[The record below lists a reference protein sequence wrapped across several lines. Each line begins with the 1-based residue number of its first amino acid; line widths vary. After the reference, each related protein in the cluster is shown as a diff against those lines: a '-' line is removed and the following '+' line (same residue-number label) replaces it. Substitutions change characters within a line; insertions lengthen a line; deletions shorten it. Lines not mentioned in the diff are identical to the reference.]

1 MARQQFLRPL
11 FFALKVSFIVLW
23 WPREVSAHAPHDEVS
38 ALVLSPHY
46 FYDGI
51 AFAIVRYNIL
61 RSTDFGY
68 TWRRL
73 TRGLRRCTFRD
84 LAISPSFAADRCVFA
99 SSPEAGIFQS
109 RDAGLSWV
117 SLSDTLPDCQIDFLA
132 ISPLFQSD
140 RRLLAAGRDGQLYL
154 TTDAGDH
161 WRQCFGDGQ
170 RVSAAAVVRCSI
182 VVGTSAGSIHRS
194 DDGGGQWRVLA
205 RLQAHQPI
213 TCFAAVDDAA
223 STLLVGTGNGC
234 VALTDAETG
243 SETRSAGLAGRHI
256 TSLLSTQHADG
267 HPILFASTW
276 RAALFHSHDVG
287 RSWRQY
293 GAGLT
298 TDRQADWPQFRRPH
312 FKSIAAS
319 ATFPADQTLFL
330 AGFDGVFKSIDGGTS
345 WREMRGALSIGLIVG
360 LDVAQA
366 DDTTLRVAAST
377 YVAGVYSRSGEGP
390 WDVGNV
396 GLDGGRLSDIAF
408 SPDYAVD
415 RTVFALGNWAL
426 FKSVDGGLS
435 WEPTR
440 LVCAP
445 RTVHQLKTQVLSW
458 LRGIVP
464 MLMRAW
470 GRERV
475 HRWKQSFAWLLLRDE
490 HIIAP
495 GWGAV
500 LAVCPDF
507 GTSRMLF
514 IGGPAGVLRSLDGG
528 RSFDSVLERAGAPV
542 RALVASP
549 DFARDGT
556 VFAAFDEQLFRSVDR
571 GSTWEPLFDGQG
583 MASPRLGVSPAYRR
597 DQTVFVGGE
606 SGLWRSGDGG
616 RSWRR
621 LQPVTSAPNA
631 AIDGLA
637 ISPCFDVRQELL
649 AHVVGLGL
657 FHSRDGGETFVRIAF
672 DDVGPGLAAS
682 HMTGFPDRASLIKFS
697 PRYGTDRTVF
707 VSSMEDLLKTS
718 DLGRTWEVLDRPVR
732 FEGVRPEIVY
742 QGDWHIVRDKKFS
755 SGAATCAS
763 EAGAIAAMEFVGR
776 GVCWIGRRGPTHG
789 AARVLIDD
797 VVLATVDQYAP
808 TLSFGVVSFA
818 ATELPRGPHIITIEV
833 ITNRNRR
840 SRGSEII
847 VDALDVV

>member
-1 MARQQFLRPL
+1 MKRRLPEPPDPSHARGATLSGIVGRRPGGEAGSSAPTASPLRWLRYMTVTIAARLCSIQPMDRQAFLRRL
-11 FFALKVSFIVLW
+11 FFALRVSFIVLW

-61 RSTDFGY
+61 RSTDFGC

-73 TRGLRRCTFRD
+73 ARGLRRCTFRD
-84 LAISPSFAADRCVFA
+84 SAISPSFAAGRCVFA
-99 SSPEAGIFQS
+99 SSPEAGIFRS

-117 SLSDTLPDCQIDFLA
+117 SLSDTLPDRQIEFLA

-140 RRLLAAGRDGQLYL
+140 RQLLATGRDGQLYM
-154 TTDAGDH
+154 TNDAGDH
-161 WRQCFGDGQ
+161 WRRCFGEDGR
-170 RVSAAAVVRCSI
+170 RVSAAVVVRSSI

-223 STLLVGTGNGC
+223 STLLVGTGSGC
-234 VALTDAETG
+234 VALTDAKTG

-276 RAALFHSHDVG
+276 RAALFHSSDVG

-298 TDRQADWPQFRRPH
+298 TEGQADEFRLPH
-312 FKSIAAS
+312 FRGIAAS

-330 AGFDGVFKSIDGGTS
+330 AGFDGVFKSTDGGTS
-345 WREMRGALSIGLIVG
+345 WREMREALSAGLIVA

-377 YVAGVYSRSGEGP
+377 YVAGVYFRSGEGP

-396 GLDGGRLSDIAF
+396 GLDGGRLSDVAF
-408 SPDYAVD
+408 SPGYAAD
-415 RTVFALGNWAL
+415 RTVFALGNWSL

-435 WEPTR
+435 WDSTR
-440 LVCAP
+440 LVGAP
-445 RTVHQLKTQVLSW
+445 RTVHQLKARVFSS

-464 MLMRAW
+464 MLMRMW

-475 HRWKQSFAWLLLRDE
+475 LRWKHWFAWLAMRVGEPLTG
-490 HIIAP
+490 P

-507 GTSRMLF
+507 GTSRRLF

-556 VFAAFDEQLFRSVDR
+556 IFAAFDEQLFRSVDR

-583 MASPRLGVSPAYRR
+583 MAFPRLAVSPAYRR
-597 DQTVFVGGE
+597 DSTR
-606 SGLWRSGDGG
+606 LR
-616 RSWRR
+616 WRR
-621 LQPVTSAPNA
+621 VGA
-631 AIDGLA
+631 LA
-637 ISPCFDVRQELL
+637 VRRWWKE
-649 AHVVGLGL
+649 
-657 FHSRDGGETFVRIAF
+657 
-672 DDVGPGLAAS
+672 LAA
-682 HMTGFPDRASLIKFS
+682 
-697 PRYGTDRTVF
+697 
-707 VSSMEDLLKTS
+707 
-718 DLGRTWEVLDRPVR
+718 
-732 FEGVRPEIVY
+732 
-742 QGDWHIVRDKKFS
+742 
-755 SGAATCAS
+755 
-763 EAGAIAAMEFVGR
+763 
-776 GVCWIGRRGPTHG
+776 
-789 AARVLIDD
+789 
-797 VVLATVDQYAP
+797 AP
-808 TLSFGVVSFA
+808 ACHFRCERL
-818 ATELPRGPHIITIEV
+818 R
-833 ITNRNRR
+833 
-840 SRGSEII
+840 
-847 VDALDVV
+847 